1 MASSSHNTFEGSFDD
16 TFDQYFGLPDGG
28 SDFGSGSVSIPVQSP
43 VVAADQTHP
52 NSSLYVGDD
61 LDPSREWPKHNSAVQ
76 AVEKMNGNSLG
87 DDVLF
92 VGRAQKKSE
101 REQELRRKFEQ
112 ERMNRFEKSQR
123 ENLSLKNLDDS
134 VDDEKLKEMFSEFG
148 NVTSSK
154 VIAKK

>member
-1 MASSSHNTFEGSFDD
+1 MFRRNSVGNGRQNSDDFDFLD
-16 TFDQYFGLPDGG
+16 LCQTSVQVP
-28 SDFGSGSVSIPVQSP
+28 VSIPVQSP

-76 AVEKMNGNSLG
+76 AVEKMNGISLG

-101 REQELRRKFEQ
+101 
-112 ERMNRFEKSQR
+112 
-123 ENLSLKNLDDS
+123 
-134 VDDEKLKEMFSEFG
+134 
-148 NVTSSK
+148 
-154 VIAKK
+154 

>member
-1 MASSSHNTFEGSFDD
+1 MSRSELCTNAPTPRFTNVYVKS
-16 TFDQYFGLPDGG
+16 LPKEIGEDELRKLAV
-28 SDFGSGSVSIPVQSP
+28 FRVCEL
-43 VVAADQTHP
+43 AEA
-52 NSSLYVGDD
+52 
-61 LDPSREWPKHNSAVQ
+61 AVQ

-134 VDDEKLKEMFSEFG
+134 VDNEKLKEMFSEFG